1 MGSWRSITPAE
12 GSLGVPFSHSPEN
25 PELQGAAKKHS
36 PCLSVVG
43 RSCLDGTNTL
53 CLASLSVMAVAQCPS
68 LRIFHS
74 LAFKGPWY
82 RGHNRHSFL
91 SHAPLFF
98 SPHDRQC
105 FCVLASPL
113 SQVGSESVRVHLQM
127 VIALSVFQEN
137 DLVYC
142 CVLVPLLLGLAV
154 V

>member
-1 MGSWRSITPAE
+1 
-12 GSLGVPFSHSPEN
+12 
-25 PELQGAAKKHS
+25 
-36 PCLSVVG
+36 
-43 RSCLDGTNTL
+43 
-53 CLASLSVMAVAQCPS
+53 MAVAQCPS

-82 RGHNRHSFL
+82 RGRNRHSFL

-98 SPHDRQC
+98 SPQDRQC

-113 SQVGSESVRVHLQM
+113 SQVGSEAVRVHLQM

-142 CVLVPLLLGLAV
+142 LCAGSIAVGFGCGLGTRVTPLRYF
-154 V
+154 